1 MEQLYFTA
9 CPAGHGTEPR
19 EGLQAKRRTQGYP
32 GAPDTRHLE
41 VKPFLPGGKLLVPPL
56 LRYRREGDEAE
67 LIAIAPRAT
76 EFDTERGAWGK
87 PGGFFT
93 HAIRI
98 DQAELE
104 AVAWWPAGLYQSRI
118 WCAADPQPTEGQPP
132 DPLPVPIGP
141 GALTRPPTF
150 DAAQPL
156 ADGLTANMLAGMLAG
171 LAEAVRGGRTL
182 TLLASK
188 PDRLAD
194 LVAVLTFA
202 LPGALRSWVT
212 FSTYADKPEE
222 LLGYR
227 LQGTVGPRSRME
239 DLGDLGPVVDLDSQV
254 VHMDSEPPHWASRLA
269 VWLVL
274 GGPDERAA
282 WEAFALQAGLGETP
296 NRARDAWSD
305 LRLDRILRECRIPAT
320 AGKGKPSAAT
330 PPRGAE
336 AAPEAAPGGRA
347 ITQLPDDLFPPDAPE
362 AATRAIGI
370 DLGTTYSLVAYLDP
384 QGNPVS
390 VPSGAGDLLTPS
402 VVLFEDDGVV
412 VGKEAVAASVLDPE
426 AVAECVKRDMGA
438 KQYQKLIRGKP
449 MPPEVISSLILRKL
463 KEDAERVIGPIKQ
476 AVVTVPAY
484 FDEPRRRATIDSGQ
498 LAGLEVLEILN
509 EPTAA
514 ALAFAHRLGLLDP
527 SGTLKEPM
535 KALVYDLGGGTFDV
549 TVVELKTGSFRAIA
563 TDGDVF
569 LGGKDWDQ
577 ELVNLLAERYE
588 AAKGQDPRSDP
599 VSLQEL
605 RIAAEAAKRAIS
617 ERHQAP
623 VIVNHR
629 GVRHKVEVTRAD
641 FEARTEG
648 LVERTRATTEIVIRQ
663 ANLSWADIDRV
674 LLVGG
679 STRMPMIRAML
690 ADLTGKPPDASLPA
704 DEVVAMGAAVYA
716 GIVLRREGRS
726 ESPGRDFSVT
736 NVNSHSLGLLAIDTE
751 TKRKINRILIPKNTP
766 LPAKVAGRFQTHRP
780 GQKSVKLS
788 VMEGDSEQPSACT
801 HVGDAVIRGLPPG
814 LPAGFPVQ
822 VKYTYRADGTLE
834 VRGTL
839 VGHKAA
845 VKTEF
850 QRVSELSDDEYSF
863 WVEHLTAR
871 RNRLKL

>member
-19 EGLQAKRRTQGYP
+19 DGLQVKRRTQGYP
-32 GAPDTRHLE
+32 GAPDTRHLQ
-41 VKPFLPGGKLLVPPL
+41 VNPFLPGGKLLAPPL
-56 LRYRREGDEAE
+56 LRYRLEGDEAE

-76 EFDTERGAWGK
+76 EFDTDRGGWGK
-87 PGGFFT
+87 PGGFFS
-93 HAIRI
+93 HAIRL

-118 WCAADPQPTEGQPP
+118 WRAADPQPTHEQLPE
-132 DPLPVPIGP
+132 PLPVPIGP
-141 GALTRPPTF
+141 AALTRPPSF
-150 DAAQPL
+150 AAVQPL
-156 ADGLTANMLAGMLAG
+156 ADGLTANLLAGMLAG
-171 LAEAVRGGRTL
+171 LAETVRNGRTM

-194 LVAVLTFA
+194 LVGLLTFA
-202 LPGALRSWVT
+202 VPGVLRSWVT
-212 FSTYADKPEE
+212 FSTYAEKPED

-227 LQGTVGPRSRME
+227 LQGTVGPRSRIA
-239 DLGDLGPVVDLDSQV
+239 DLGELGPVVDLDSQV
-254 VHMDSEPPHWASRLA
+254 VHNDDEASEPPHWASRLA

-274 GGPDERAA
+274 GGPNERAG
-282 WEAFALQAGLGETP
+282 WEAFARQAGLGETP

-305 LRLDRILRECRIPAT
+305 LRLDRLVRECRVPVST
-320 AGKGKPSAAT
+320 TQGKPPGPDSAADSDET
-330 PPRGAE
+330 E
-336 AAPEAAPGGRA
+336 TSRA
-347 ITQLPDDLFPPDAPE
+347 IRQVADDRSAPDE
-362 AATRAIGI
+362 QTETTRAVGI
-370 DLGTTYSLVAYLDP
+370 DLGTTYSLVAYLDL
-384 QGNPVS
+384 QGNPIS
-390 VPSGAGDLLTPS
+390 IPSGAGDLLTPS

-412 VGKEAVAASVLDPE
+412 VGKEAVAASLLDPD

-438 KQYQKLIRGKP
+438 KQYQKLVRGKP

-463 KEDAERVIGPIKQ
+463 RTDAERVIGPIKQ

-484 FDEPRRRATIDSGQ
+484 FDEPRRRATIDAGQ
-498 LAGLEVLEILN
+498 LAGLDVLEVLN

-527 SGTLKEPM
+527 AGLLKEPM

-563 TDGDVF
+563 TDGDVY
-569 LGGKDWDQ
+569 LGGKDWDA
-577 ELVNLLAERYE
+577 ELVNLLAERFE

-599 VSLQEL
+599 VGLQEL
-605 RIAAEAAKRAIS
+605 RIAAEGAKRALS
-617 ERHQAP
+617 ERQQAP

-629 GVRHKVEVTRAD
+629 GIRQKVEVSRAD
-641 FEARTEG
+641 FEQRTEG
-648 LVERTRATTEIVIRQ
+648 LVERTRATTEIVVRQ
-663 ANLSWADIDRV
+663 ANLGWSDIDRV

-690 ADLTGKPPDASLPA
+690 ADLTGKPADDSLPA

-726 ESPGRDFSVT
+726 DAAGRDFSVT

-766 LPAKVAGRFQTHRP
+766 LPAKVAGRFQTHRA
-780 GQKSVKLS
+780 GQKSVKLT
-788 VMEGDSEQPSACT
+788 VMEGDSEQPAACAR
-801 HVGDAVIRGLPPG
+801 VGDAVIRGLPPD
-814 LPAGFPVQ
+814 LPAGSPVQ

-834 VRGTL
+834 VHGGL
-839 VGHKAA
+839 IGHKAA

-850 QRVSELSDDEYSF
+850 QRVSELSDDDYSF
-863 WVEHLTAR
+863 WVEHLTTQP
-871 RNRLKL
+871 NRIKP